1 MNLKMANQVL
11 AEIEDG
17 LNGGLAT
24 VDLFSKSTGMTVA
37 GIRSSPKACA
47 LFNILSERI
56 TETIKKSGLPV
67 PEYVSQT
74 LLRLGEDAS
83 VMIVV
88 IDLTDKYRMGLAVD
102 CNKAQ
107 LGVLVSVVL
116 PDAIPR
122 LREATARPRPGFVAH
137 PERTDRHRVRPR

>member
-24 VDLFSKSTGMTVA
+24 VDLFSKTTGMTVA

-122 LREATARPRPGFVAH
+122 LREALH
-137 PERTDRHRVRPR
+137 

>member
-1 MNLKMANQVL
+1 MNLKTVNSVL

-17 LNGGLAT
+17 LNGGLST
-24 VDLFSKSTGMTVA
+24 IDVFSKSTGMTVA
-37 GIRSSPKACA
+37 GVRSSPKACA

-67 PEYVSQT
+67 PDYVSQT
-74 LLRLGEDAS
+74 LLRLGEDGS

-88 IDLTDKYRMGLAVD
+88 VDLTVKYRMGMAVD
-102 CNKAQ
+102 VQKAS

-122 LREATARPRPGFVAH
+122 LRDALR
-137 PERTDRHRVRPR
+137 

>member
-1 MNLKMANQVL
+1 MNLKTVNSVL

-17 LNGGLAT
+17 LNGGLST
-24 VDLFSKSTGMTVA
+24 IDVFSKSTGMTVA
-37 GIRSSPKACA
+37 GVRSSPKACA

-67 PEYVSQT
+67 PDYVSQT
-74 LLRLGEDAS
+74 LLRLGEDGS

-88 IDLTDKYRMGLAVD
+88 IDLTDKYRMGMAVD
-102 CNKAQ
+102 VQKAS

-122 LREATARPRPGFVAH
+122 LRDALR
-137 PERTDRHRVRPR
+137 

>member
-1 MNLKMANQVL
+1 MNLKTANAVL

-24 VDLFSKSTGMTVA
+24 IDLFSKSTGMSVA
-37 GIRSSPKACA
+37 GVRSPPKACA

-74 LLRLGEDAS
+74 LLRLGEDGS

-122 LREATARPRPGFVAH
+122 LREALH
-137 PERTDRHRVRPR
+137 

>member
-1 MNLKMANQVL
+1 MNLKTVNSVL

-17 LNGGLAT
+17 LNGGLST
-24 VDLFSKSTGMTVA
+24 IDVFSKSTGMTVA
-37 GIRSSPKACA
+37 GVRSSPKACA

-67 PEYVSQT
+67 PDYVSQT
-74 LLRLGEDAS
+74 LLRLGEDGS

-88 IDLTDKYRMGLAVD
+88 VDLTDKYRMGMAVD
-102 CNKAQ
+102 VQKAS

-122 LREATARPRPGFVAH
+122 LRDALR
-137 PERTDRHRVRPR
+137 